1 MLWKIKMFWRRFKEK
16 MQWSSE
22 ELYIFYLRKKF
33 QLPNIPKN
41 KINNSGILCWPH
53 MTIHSS
59 VSSIILHVQMDPY
72 LTKNILCVQLSGRV
86 VRYTSDNTTPSP
98 GEASSVS
105 ITISASFE
113 VQKRVFSFL
122 RSLMVFRSAVV
133 KLKENI

>member
-86 VRYTSDNTTPSP
+86 VRYTSDNTTPP

>member
-1 MLWKIKMFWRRFKEK
+1 
-16 MQWSSE
+16 MQSSSE
-22 ELYIFYLRKKF
+22 ELYLFHLRKKF

-59 VSSIILHVQMDPY
+59 ISSIILHVQMDPY

-86 VRYTSDNTTPSP
+86 VRYTSDNTTPP

-122 RSLMVFRSAVV
+122 RSLMVFRSGGEIKRKYISVLPIY
-133 KLKENI
+133 KNFT

>member
-1 MLWKIKMFWRRFKEK
+1 
-16 MQWSSE
+16 
-22 ELYIFYLRKKF
+22 
-33 QLPNIPKN
+33 
-41 KINNSGILCWPH
+41 

-86 VRYTSDNTTPSP
+86 VRYTSDNTTPP

-122 RSLMVFRSAVV
+122 RSLMVCRSAVV
-133 KLKENI
+133 KLKENT